1 MILTYKVSS
10 LKYDNVL
17 QVLKNEFN
25 MSDRLILKLKTAKKI
40 LLNSEPVYVS
50 KKLSENDL
58 LEILIDFV
66 EDNSNIVATDIP
78 LDILYEDDWLLIINK
93 PPKIAIHPSCLHY
106 DNTLS
111 NGVKA
116 YFDKIGLAKKIRPIN
131 RLDKDT
137 SGIVLFAKCEYIQ
150 ECLVKQ
156 MKENIFK
163 KEYIAILQGNLAQR
177 SGTINAPISRKP
189 NSIIERCVSE
199 NGDSAITHYFV
210 IENKI
215 DMSKVQFVLET
226 GRTHQIRVHCKYIG
240 NPIVGDTL
248 YGSPSN
254 LIDRQALHSYRVSF
268 IHPVTKEKL
277 VIEAPIPNDMKFM

>member
-277 VIEAPIPNDMKFM
+277 VIEAPVPDDMKFM

>member
-50 KKLSENDL
+50 KKLFENDL

-66 EDNSNIVATDIP
+66 EDNSNIVAANMP

-163 KEYIAILQGNLAQR
+163 KEYIAILQGNLAQK
-177 SGTINAPISRKP
+177 SGTINSPISRKP

-268 IHPVTKEKL
+268 IHPITKEKL
-277 VIEAPIPNDMKFM
+277 VIESPVPDDMKFM

>member
-25 MSDRLILKLKTAKKI
+25 MSDRFILKLKTAKKI

-163 KEYIAILQGNLAQR
+163 KEYIAILQGNLAQK

-268 IHPVTKEKL
+268 IHPITKEKL
-277 VIEAPIPNDMKFM
+277 VIEAPVPDDMKFM

>member
-1 MILTYKVSS
+1 MTLTYKVSS

-40 LLNSEPVYVS
+40 LLNSEPVYVN

-58 LEILIDFV
+58 LEVLIDFV
-66 EDNSNIVATDIP
+66 EDNSNIVATDMP

-111 NGVKA
+111 NGVKS

-156 MKENIFK
+156 MKDNIFK
-163 KEYIAILQGNLAQR
+163 KEYIAILQGNLPQE
-177 SGTINAPISRKP
+177 SGTINAPIARKP
-189 NSIIERCVSE
+189 DSIIERHIS
-199 NGDSAITHYFV
+199 NDGDCAVTHFFV
-210 IENKI
+210 LENKS
-215 DMSKVQFVLET
+215 DMCKVQFILET

-240 NPIVGDTL
+240 HPIIGDSL
-248 YGSPSN
+248 YGTSSD
-254 LIDRQALHSYRVSF
+254 LIDRQALHSYRVKF
-268 IHPVTKEKL
+268 IHPITKKEL
-277 VIEAPIPNDMKFM
+277 SIESPVPDDMKFM

>member
-25 MSDRLILKLKTAKKI
+25 MSDRFILKLKTAKKI

-163 KEYIAILQGNLAQR
+163 KEYIAILQGNLAQK

-268 IHPVTKEKL
+268 IHPITKEKL